1 MLVTLAK
8 RSSSVRRNRGQ
19 LGFLKLFSD
28 APAPTTVRREGKVD
42 VVTPTVDLFPWISKP
57 APFFR
62 NPLHHLFNKLK
73 IAMSVAAFDIL
84 ERCKVDNVG
93 PSSQDAMHCAAMGI
107 FRHKLMKD
115 HYMGVSSKYNGA
127 SEMIVQEM
135 QDETCDIDMSAIFD
149 QKLEDFY
156 LYAIQKHCLNTT
168 QLCTYSLHS
177 VTDARVVDLSAYI
190 NARRDGA
197 TPPHDIQVS
206 NWGATFFVNSEKFLG
221 NGVPFLSSLLDD
233 LKSQHENYT
242 DSTLRI
248 KVDVDC
254 IGKERNWR
262 KGALYL

>member
-1 MLVTLAK
+1 MLLTLAK
-8 RSSSVRRNRGQ
+8 RGSTVGHSRVQSR
-19 LGFLKLFSD
+19 FLKLFSD
-28 APAPTTVRREGKVD
+28 APAPTTVRRVGKVD

-57 APFFR
+57 SPFFR

-73 IAMSVAAFDIL
+73 ISMSVAAFDIL

-115 HYMGVSSKYNGA
+115 HYIGVSSKYSGA

-135 QDETCDIDMSAIFD
+135 QDETCDIDMSNIFD
-149 QKLEDFY
+149 KKLEDFY

-168 QLCTYSLHS
+168 QLCTYSLQN

-190 NARRDGA
+190 NARRDGV
-197 TPPHDIQVS
+197 TPPHDMQVS
-206 NWGATFFVNSEKFLG
+206 NWGATFFVNSEKFLES
-221 NGVPFLSSLLDD
+221 GVPFVSSLLDD
-233 LKSQHENYT
+233 LKSQLINYT
-242 DSTLRI
+242 DSTVRI

-254 IGKERNWR
+254 IGKEWN
-262 KGALYL
+262 LSFPS

>member
-1 MLVTLAK
+1 MLLTLAK
-8 RSSSVRRNRGQ
+8 RGSSVGHSRVQSR
-19 LGFLKLFSD
+19 FLKLFSD
-28 APAPTTVRREGKVD
+28 APAPTAVRRVGKVD
-42 VVTPTVDLFPWISKP
+42 VVTPTVDLFPWICKP
-57 APFFR
+57 SPLFR

-73 IAMSVAAFDIL
+73 ISMSVAAFDIL

-115 HYMGVSSKYNGA
+115 HYIGVSSKYSGA

-135 QDETCDIDMSAIFD
+135 QDETCDIDMSQIFD
-149 QKLEDFY
+149 KKLEDFF

-168 QLCTYSLHS
+168 QLCTYSLQN

-190 NARRDGA
+190 NARRDGV

-206 NWGATFFVNSEKFLG
+206 NWGATFFVNSEKFLES
-221 NGVPFLSSLLDD
+221 GVPFVSSLLDD
-233 LKSQHENYT
+233 LKSQLMNYT
-242 DSTLRI
+242 DSTVRI

-254 IGKERNWR
+254 IGKACN
-262 KGALYL
+262 LTSPS